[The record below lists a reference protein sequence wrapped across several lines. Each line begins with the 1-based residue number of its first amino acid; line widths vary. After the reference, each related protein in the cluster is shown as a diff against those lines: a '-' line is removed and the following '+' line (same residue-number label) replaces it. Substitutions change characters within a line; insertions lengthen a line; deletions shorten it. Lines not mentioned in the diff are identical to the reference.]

1 MIKDHSS
8 ISGQNRYEHLTWL
21 RILDF
26 IRQENA
32 ALKTRLSQVLDY
44 ITDQDFLNMAEH
56 FQNRFVLKDD
66 CIDELKRDIKL
77 LERSFERV
85 VSEVKVPGEANLQ
98 AMHTRLRNEMEAFE
112 MSFIQLKNQFNRH
125 LASLA

>member
-8 ISGQNRYEHLTWL
+8 ISGQYRHEHLTWL

-32 ALKTRLSQVLDY
+32 MLKTRLSQALDY
-44 ITDQDFLNMAEH
+44 KTDQDFLNIAEH

-77 LERSFERV
+77 LERSFERTAPENNIPV
-85 VSEVKVPGEANLQ
+85 DADLK
-98 AMHTRLRNEMEAFE
+98 AMHTKLRNEMEAFE
-112 MSFIQLKNQFNRH
+112 LNFIQLKNQFNRH